1 MSAKVPK
8 ADIKARGEL
17 DGRAHIAVHD
27 VGNRSSQSSLAS
39 IEFRLGR
46 GMMYRGQTVGHG
58 VRLGTVNVCDNER

>member
-1 MSAKVPK
+1 MSALATSGEKVSAVEMSAKVPK

-39 IEFRLGR
+39 IEFRLD
-46 GMMYRGQTVGHG
+46 VG
-58 VRLGTVNVCDNER
+58 